1 MGGVRCVFYLGQ
13 VGVELPVFR
22 LQEAFQH
29 QGDGTE
35 DEVILLLQEKQE
47 VLKMIFAP

>member
-1 MGGVRCVFYLGQ
+1 MRCVSYLGR

-29 QGDGTE
+29 QGDGAE
-35 DEVILLLQEKQE
+35 DELILLLQEKQE
-47 VLKMIFAP
+47 VLKMIFPP